1 MIFSFLIANTSTTF
15 STFLPLPEF
24 KQIGMPYG
32 NVIIVV
38 NRKLEMNCS

>member
-24 KQIGMPYG
+24 KQTETSYSH
-32 NVIIVV
+32 VIIVV
-38 NRKLEMNCS
+38 E

>member
-24 KQIGMPYG
+24 KQTGTSYS

-38 NRKLEMNCS
+38 E